1 MIFHVMECFE
11 NSEAIENVQENSILQ
26 LDAVGALCQT

>member
-11 NSEAIENVQENSILQ
+11 NSEVIENVQEKSILQ
-26 LDAVGALCQT
+26 LDAVGALRKT